1 MKNECTSG
9 AVNQTG
15 GSRLLIGKPVGN
27 IKMKKTLI
35 ALTVVGLG
43 FAAATQ
49 AAVEASAVATW
60 QATAK
65 KDTTSELVV
74 TPLSSL
80 SFQYAEGIKGFN
92 TVNGLFDVA
101 IKGDAS
107 ATSFTLKAK
116 KLNGTLNHLG
126 GNSTVDVGVLWG
138 GAPVSTTAY
147 TTLIDTAAGITGG
160 NLSPIAQGFKED
172 TQRTTAQGSFSFNI
186 ESATANGSTA
196 TFEALPD
203 GLWSGEVNVEFV
215 ANWA

>member
-1 MKNECTSG
+1 
-9 AVNQTG
+9 
-15 GSRLLIGKPVGN
+15 
-27 IKMKKTLI
+27 MKKTLI
-35 ALTVVGLG
+35 ALSVATLG
-43 FAAATQ
+43 FAATAQ

-107 ATSFTLKAK
+107 ATDFTLKAK

-126 GNSTVDVGVLWG
+126 GDSTVDVGVLWG

-160 NLSPIAQGFKED
+160 ICLLLPTASRTMPNASRRRVPSLSTLKAPLPAAPPPPL
-172 TQRTTAQGSFSFNI
+172 TPCRTACG
-186 ESATANGSTA
+186 AVKST
-196 TFEALPD
+196 
-203 GLWSGEVNVEFV
+203 SSS
-215 ANWA
+215 

>member
-1 MKNECTSG
+1 
-9 AVNQTG
+9 
-15 GSRLLIGKPVGN
+15 
-27 IKMKKTLI
+27 MKKTLI
-35 ALTVVGLG
+35 ALTVAGLG
-43 FAAATQ
+43 FAATAH

-65 KDTTSELVV
+65 KDTTSELIV

-92 TVNGLFDVA
+92 TVNGLFDVS

-116 KLNGTLNHLG
+116 KLNGTLNHLSG
-126 GNSTVDVGVLWG
+126 DSTVDVGVLWG
-138 GAPVSTTAY
+138 GAPVGTTAY

-160 NLSPIAQGFKED
+160 NISPLANGFQND
-172 TQRTTAQGSFSFNI
+172 AQRTTAQGSFTFNI
-186 ESATANGSTA
+186 ESATANGSST
-196 TFEALPD
+196 TFDALPD

-215 ANWA
+215 ANWV

>member
-1 MKNECTSG
+1 
-9 AVNQTG
+9 
-15 GSRLLIGKPVGN
+15 
-27 IKMKKTLI
+27 MKKTLI
-35 ALTVVGLG
+35 ALAVTGLG
-43 FAAATQ
+43 FAATAQ

-147 TTLIDTAAGITGG
+147 TTLIDTAAGISGG

-186 ESATANGSTA
+186 ESATSNGSTA

>member
-1 MKNECTSG
+1 M
-9 AVNQTG
+9 
-15 GSRLLIGKPVGN
+15 
-27 IKMKKTLI
+27 MKKTLI
-35 ALTVVGLG
+35 ALTVTGLG
-43 FAAATQ
+43 LAATAQ

-92 TVNGLFDVA
+92 TVNDLFDVA

-126 GNSTVDVGVLWG
+126 SNSTVDVGVLWG

-147 TTLIDTAAGITGG
+147 TTLIDTAAGISGG

-215 ANWA
+215 ANWV

>member
-1 MKNECTSG
+1 
-9 AVNQTG
+9 
-15 GSRLLIGKPVGN
+15 
-27 IKMKKTLI
+27 MKKTLI
-35 ALTVVGLG
+35 ALSVATLG
-43 FAAATQ
+43 FAATAQ

-107 ATSFTLKAK
+107 ATDFTLKAK

-126 GNSTVDVGVLWG
+126 GDSTVDVGVLWG

-160 NLSPIAQGFKED
+160 E
-172 TQRTTAQGSFSFNI
+172 SFSSCQRLQ
-186 ESATANGSTA
+186 ERCRTRHSAG
-196 TFEALPD
+196 FLH
-203 GLWSGEVNVEFV
+203 FQH
-215 ANWA
+215 

>member
-1 MKNECTSG
+1 
-9 AVNQTG
+9 
-15 GSRLLIGKPVGN
+15 
-27 IKMKKTLI
+27 MKKTLI
-35 ALTVVGLG
+35 ALSVATLG
-43 FAAATQ
+43 FAATAQ

-107 ATSFTLKAK
+107 ATDFTLKAK

-126 GNSTVDVGVLWG
+126 GDSTVDVGRRTGQHNRLHHPDRHRCRHHG
-138 GAPVSTTAY
+138 G
-147 TTLIDTAAGITGG
+147 
-160 NLSPIAQGFKED
+160 E
-172 TQRTTAQGSFSFNI
+172 SFSSCQRLQ
-186 ESATANGSTA
+186 ERCRTRHSAG
-196 TFEALPD
+196 FLH
-203 GLWSGEVNVEFV
+203 FQH
-215 ANWA
+215 